1 MFIYIFDEDLKNNL
15 LKLNYKMINKP
26 DNQDYWVF
34 INNKDKLNFD
44 FSNMDPSK
52 FKMSNKL
59 NF

>member
-1 MFIYIFDEDLKNNL
+1 MFIYVYDEDLKCSL
-15 LKLNYKMINKP
+15 LQLNYKMINKP
-26 DNQDYWVF
+26 DNQNYWVF

-44 FSNMDPSK
+44 FSKVDKTK